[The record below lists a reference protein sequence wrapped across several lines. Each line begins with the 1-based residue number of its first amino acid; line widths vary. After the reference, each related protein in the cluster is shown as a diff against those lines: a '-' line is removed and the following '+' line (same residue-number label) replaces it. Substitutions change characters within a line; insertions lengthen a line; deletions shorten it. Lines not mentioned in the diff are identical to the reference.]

1 MKYDDYHSDKNRRA
15 NLQKKAKDWF
25 EKNDI
30 PYLERNM
37 SKKPLTIGE
46 LQSIL
51 RLTLEGTDDI
61 LATQSKVF
69 KKLDIKIDE
78 LPLKDLLELIHSHN
92 DLLRSPII
100 LDKKRILVGYH
111 QDEIRQ
117 FIPRETRQSQWFQ
130 VEEPSS
136 TVGSKLTD
144 RSSGMT
150 LEL

>member
-1 MKYDDYHSDKNRRA
+1 MTITIVTRNTCKSS
-15 NLQKKAKDWF
+15 KKAKNWF

-51 RLTLEGTDDI
+51 RMTLEGTDDI
-61 LATQSKVF
+61 LATRSKVF

-78 LPLKDLLELIHSHN
+78 LTLKDLLELINSHN
-92 DLLRSPII
+92 DLLKSPII
-100 LDKKRILVGYH
+100 MDNKRILVGYH

-117 FIPRETRQSQWFQ
+117 FIPRETRQSEWFQ
-130 VEEPSS
+130 WKSRHLQLAQS
-136 TVGSKLTD
+136 
-144 RSSGMT
+144 
-150 LEL
+150 

>member
-1 MKYDDYHSDKNRRA
+1 MTITIVTRTTCKSS
-15 NLQKKAKDWF
+15 KKAKDWF

-51 RLTLEGTDDI
+51 RMTLDGTDDI
-61 LATQSKVF
+61 LATRSKVF

-78 LPLKDLLELIHSHN
+78 LSLKDLLELLHSHN
-92 DLLRSPII
+92 DLLKSPII
-100 LDKKRILVGYH
+100 LDKKRILAWYH

-130 VEEPSS
+130 WKSRQLQLAQS
-136 TVGSKLTD
+136 
-144 RSSGMT
+144 
-150 LEL
+150 

>member
-1 MKYDDYHSDKNRRA
+1 MTITIVTRNMCKSS
-15 NLQKKAKDWF
+15 KKAKSWF

-51 RLTLEGTDDI
+51 RMTLEGTDDI
-61 LATQSKVF
+61 LATRSKVF

-78 LPLKDLLELIHSHN
+78 LSLKDLLELLHSHN
-92 DLLRSPII
+92 DLLKSPII
-100 LDKKRILVGYH
+100 LDKKRILAGYH

-130 VEEPSS
+130 GKSRHLLLAQS
-136 TVGSKLTD
+136 
-144 RSSGMT
+144 
-150 LEL
+150 

>member
-1 MKYDDYHSDKNRRA
+1 MTITLVTKSA
-15 NLQKKAKDWF
+15 CTSSKKAKKWF

-51 RLTLEGTDDI
+51 RMTLDGSDDI
-61 LATQSKVF
+61 LATRSKVF

-92 DLLRSPII
+92 ELLRSPII
-100 LDKKRILVGYH
+100 LDKKEYWLGIIRMKLVNLSTGNAS
-111 QDEIRQ
+111 IGVV
-117 FIPRETRQSQWFQ
+117 PL
-130 VEEPSS
+130 EEPSS
-136 TVGSKLTD
+136 TQIS
-144 RSSGMT
+144 RSSLQQLNMSKFY
-150 LEL
+150 E

>member
-1 MKYDDYHSDKNRRA
+1 MTITIVTRNTCKSS
-15 NLQKKAKDWF
+15 KKAKDWF

-51 RLTLEGTDDI
+51 RMTLEGTDDI
-61 LATQSKVF
+61 LATRSKVF

-78 LPLKDLLELIHSHN
+78 LPLKDLLELLHSHN
-92 DLLRSPII
+92 DLLKSPII

-117 FIPRETRQSQWFQ
+117 FIPRETRQSEWFQ
-130 VEEPSS
+130 WKSLHLQMAEI
-136 TVGSKLTD
+136 
-144 RSSGMT
+144 
-150 LEL
+150 

>member
-1 MKYDDYHSDKNRRA
+1 MTITIVTRNTCKSS
-15 NLQKKAKDWF
+15 KKAKDWF

-51 RLTLEGTDDI
+51 RMTLEGTDDI

-69 KKLDIKIDE
+69 KKLHIKIDE
-78 LPLKDLLELIHSHN
+78 LPLKNLLELIHSHN
-92 DLLRSPII
+92 ELLRSPII

-117 FIPRETRQSQWFQ
+117 FIPRETRQSEWFQ
-130 VEEPSS
+130 WKSHHLQMAQS
-136 TVGSKLTD
+136 
-144 RSSGMT
+144 
-150 LEL
+150 

>member
-1 MKYDDYHSDKNRRA
+1 MTITLVTKSA
-15 NLQKKAKDWF
+15 CTSSKKAKKWF

-51 RLTLEGTDDI
+51 RMTLDGTDDI
-61 LATQSKVF
+61 LATRSKVF
-69 KKLDIKIDE
+69 KRLDIKIDE

-92 DLLRSPII
+92 ELLRSPII

-117 FIPRETRQSQWFQ
+117 FIPRETRQSEWFHWKSRHLQ
-130 VEEPSS
+130 LAKS
-136 TVGSKLTD
+136 
-144 RSSGMT
+144 
-150 LEL
+150 

>member
-1 MKYDDYHSDKNRRA
+1 MTITIVTRNTCKSS
-15 NLQKKAKDWF
+15 KKAKDWF

-51 RLTLEGTDDI
+51 RMTLEGTDDI

-78 LPLKDLLELIHSHN
+78 LSLKDLLELIHSHN
-92 DLLRSPII
+92 DLLKSPII
-100 LDKKRILVGYH
+100 LDKKRLLVGYH

-117 FIPRETRQSQWFQ
+117 FIPREKRQSEWFQ
-130 VEEPSS
+130 WKSHHLQLAEI
-136 TVGSKLTD
+136 
-144 RSSGMT
+144 
-150 LEL
+150 

>member
-1 MKYDDYHSDKNRRA
+1 MTITIVTRNTCKSS
-15 NLQKKAKDWF
+15 KKAKDWF

-51 RLTLEGTDDI
+51 RMTLEGTDDI

-78 LPLKDLLELIHSHN
+78 LSLKDLLELIHSHN
-92 DLLRSPII
+92 ELLRSPII

-117 FIPRETRQSQWFQ
+117 FIPRETRQSQWFRWKSRHLQ
-130 VEEPSS
+130 LAQS
-136 TVGSKLTD
+136 
-144 RSSGMT
+144 
-150 LEL
+150 

>member
-1 MKYDDYHSDKNRRA
+1 MTITIVTRTTCKSS
-15 NLQKKAKDWF
+15 KKAKDWF

-92 DLLRSPII
+92 ELLRSPII
-100 LDKKRILVGYH
+100 LDKKEYWLGI
-111 QDEIRQ
+111 IRMK
-117 FIPRETRQSQWFQ
+117 FVNLSHGKR
-130 VEEPSS
+130 VNPS
-136 TVGSKLTD
+136 GSNG
-144 RSSGMT
+144 RSVIYSW
-150 LEL
+150 LKVN

>member
-1 MKYDDYHSDKNRRA
+1 
-15 NLQKKAKDWF
+15 
-25 EKNDI
+25 
-30 PYLERNM
+30 M

-51 RLTLEGTDDI
+51 RMTLEGTDDI

-92 DLLRSPII
+92 DLLKSPII

-117 FIPRETRQSQWFQ
+117 FIPRETRQSEWFQ
-130 VEEPSS
+130 WKSHHLQLAQS
-136 TVGSKLTD
+136 
-144 RSSGMT
+144 
-150 LEL
+150 

>member
-1 MKYDDYHSDKNRRA
+1 MTITIVTRNTCKSS
-15 NLQKKAKDWF
+15 KKAKDWF

-37 SKKPLTIGE
+37 SKKPLTIDE

-51 RLTLEGTDDI
+51 RMTLEGTDDI

-92 DLLRSPII
+92 ELLRSPII

-117 FIPRETRQSQWFQ
+117 FIPRETRQLEWFQ
-130 VEEPSS
+130 WKSHHLQLAEI
-136 TVGSKLTD
+136 
-144 RSSGMT
+144 
-150 LEL
+150 

>member
-1 MKYDDYHSDKNRRA
+1 MTITIVTRNTCKSS
-15 NLQKKAKDWF
+15 KKAKSWF
-25 EKNDI
+25 EKNGI

-37 SKKPLTIGE
+37 SKKPLTICE

-51 RLTLEGTDDI
+51 RMTLEGTDDI

-78 LPLKDLLELIHSHN
+78 LSLKDLLELIHSHN
-92 DLLRSPII
+92 DLLKSPII

-117 FIPRETRQSQWFQ
+117 FIPGKTSIG
-130 VEEPSS
+130 VVSMEEPSS

-144 RSSGMT
+144 WSLT
-150 LEL
+150 

>member
-1 MKYDDYHSDKNRRA
+1 MTITIVTRNTCKSS
-15 NLQKKAKDWF
+15 KKAKNWF

-51 RLTLEGTDDI
+51 RMTLEGTDDI

-78 LPLKDLLELIHSHN
+78 LSLKDLLELIHSHN
-92 DLLRSPII
+92 DLLKSPII
-100 LDKKRILVGYH
+100 LDKKEYWLGI
-111 QDEIRQ
+111 IRMK
-117 FIPRETRQSQWFQ
+117 FVNLSHGKHVNRSVSNGRAIIYSWLK
-130 VEEPSS
+130 V
-136 TVGSKLTD
+136 TD
-144 RSSGMT
+144 R
-150 LEL
+150 L